1 MFNVFLYAMNYRF
14 MSEVLSK
21 YCENKGGRMNNVI
34 LDRAIEQVKGL
45 FISTGEICGLCHKN
59 KAEIEPSKT
68 VDIIGIDTEI
78 GVSVCQSCFDN
89 ILIAVG
95 EISQEY

>member
-1 MFNVFLYAMNYRF
+1 MN
-14 MSEVLSK
+14 K
-21 YCENKGGRMNNVI
+21 VI

-45 FISTGEICGLCHKN
+45 FMVTGDICGLCHKN
-59 KAEIEPSKT
+59 KVEIERSKT
-68 VDIIGIDTEI
+68 VGIIGIDTEI
-78 GVSVCQSCFDN
+78 GVSVCQSCYDN

>member
-1 MFNVFLYAMNYRF
+1 MN
-14 MSEVLSK
+14 K
-21 YCENKGGRMNNVI
+21 VI
-34 LDRAIEQVKGL
+34 LDRAIEQVKDL
-45 FISTGEICGLCHKN
+45 FTVTGEICGLCHKN

-78 GVSVCQSCFDN
+78 GVSVCKSCFDN